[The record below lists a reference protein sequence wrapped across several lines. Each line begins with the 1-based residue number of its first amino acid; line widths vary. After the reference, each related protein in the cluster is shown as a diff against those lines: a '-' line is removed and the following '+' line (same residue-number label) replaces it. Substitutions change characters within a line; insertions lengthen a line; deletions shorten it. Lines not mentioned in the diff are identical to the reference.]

1 MTALNWT
8 AWRRASRMA
17 SLAVL
22 RRLSQP
28 TLFPMCREGCH
39 DAALESFCDCRPGH
53 GGARG
58 SDLLSNSAETSDARR
73 KIATAEPRAGAAR
86 IDTTGR
92 SESSG
97 SSREDEPLLG
107 LGCGRLH
114 AGAGDS
120 GAAAFEGSGA
130 AVEASAEHAPGRP
143 RGCRTVYAAAGCGAA
158 RLLSVAGWNGG
169 RRCFPS
175 AGDLD
180 SLRDRERTVGG
191 GFHHA
196 DTGGQRAAG
205 AAAENPDSW
214 AGSGNIGGTSGS
226 DRRVRGLKQANAN
239 FGGPAAYRARVGKN
253 NRANERE

>member
-1 MTALNWT
+1 MTALSWT
-8 AWRRASRMA
+8 AWRRAWRMP

-39 DAALESFCDCRPGH
+39 DAALESFSDRRPGH
-53 GGARG
+53 GGARSG
-58 SDLLSNSAETSDARR
+58 DLFSNSAETSDARR
-73 KIATAEPRAGAAR
+73 KTATAEPRAGAAR
-86 IDTTGR
+86 VDTTGR

-107 LGCGRLH
+107 FGCGGLH

-143 RGCRTVYAAAGCGAA
+143 RGCRTADPAAGCGAA
-158 RLLSVAGWNGG
+158 WLLSAAGWNGD
-169 RRCFPS
+169 RRFFRG
-175 AGDLD
+175 AGDLN

-191 GFHHA
+191 GFHPA
-196 DTGGQRAAG
+196 DAGGQCAAG

-214 AGSGNIGGTSGS
+214 AGSGNTGGTSRS
-226 DRRVRGLKQANAN
+226 DRRIRG
-239 FGGPAAYRARVGKN
+239 
-253 NRANERE
+253 

>member
-1 MTALNWT
+1 MTALSWT
-8 AWRRASRMA
+8 AWRRASPMP

-22 RRLSQP
+22 QRLSQP

-53 GGARG
+53 GGTRG
-58 SDLLSNSAETSDARR
+58 SDLFPNSTEASEARR
-73 KIATAEPRAGAAR
+73 KIATAERSAGAAR

-97 SSREDEPLLG
+97 SSREDKPLLG

-143 RGCRTVYAAAGCGAA
+143 RGCRTADPAAGCGAP
-158 RLLSVAGWNGG
+158 RLLSVAGWNGDHRFLRG
-169 RRCFPS
+169 

-180 SLRDRERTVGG
+180 SLRD
-191 GFHHA
+191 
-196 DTGGQRAAG
+196 
-205 AAAENPDSW
+205 
-214 AGSGNIGGTSGS
+214 
-226 DRRVRGLKQANAN
+226 
-239 FGGPAAYRARVGKN
+239 
-253 NRANERE
+253 

>member
-8 AWRRASRMA
+8 AWRRASRMP
-17 SLAVL
+17 SLAAP

-39 DAALESFCDCRPGH
+39 DAALESFSDRRPGH

-58 SDLLSNSAETSDARR
+58 SDLFSNSAEASDARR
-73 KIATAEPRAGAAR
+73 KIATAEPRAGAPR

-107 LGCGRLH
+107 FGCGGLH
-114 AGAGDS
+114 TGAGDS
-120 GAAAFEGSGA
+120 GAASFEGSGA
-130 AVEASAEHAPGRP
+130 AVEASAEHAPGRS
-143 RGCRTVYAAAGCGAA
+143 RGCRTAHAAAGCRAA
-158 RLLSVAGWNGG
+158 RLLSVAGWNGDRG
-169 RRCFPS
+169 FLRS

-191 GFHHA
+191 EFHYA
-196 DTGGQRAAG
+196 DAGGQRAAG

-214 AGSGNIGGTSGS
+214 AGSGNTGGTSGS
-226 DRRVRGLKQANAN
+226 DRRIRG
-239 FGGPAAYRARVGKN
+239 
-253 NRANERE
+253 

>member
-1 MTALNWT
+1 MTALSWT
-8 AWRRASRMA
+8 AWRRAWRMP
-17 SLAVL
+17 SLAAP

-28 TLFPMCREGCH
+28 TSFPMCREDCH
-39 DAALESFCDCRPGH
+39 DAALESFCDRRPGH

-58 SDLLSNSAETSDARR
+58 SDLFSNSAETSEARR

-107 LGCGRLH
+107 LGCGGLH
-114 AGAGDS
+114 AGASDS
-120 GAAAFEGSGA
+120 GTAAFEGSGA

-143 RGCRTVYAAAGCGAA
+143 RGCRTAHAAAGCGAA
-158 RLLSVAGWNGG
+158 RLLSAAGWNGDRG
-169 RRCFPS
+169 FLRS

-180 SLRDRERTVGG
+180 SLRDRERTVGSR
-191 GFHHA
+191 FHHA
-196 DTGGQRAAG
+196 DAGGQRAAG

-214 AGSGNIGGTSGS
+214 AGSGNPGGTSGS
-226 DRRVRGLKQANAN
+226 DRRIRG
-239 FGGPAAYRARVGKN
+239 
-253 NRANERE
+253 

>member
-1 MTALNWT
+1 MTALSWT
-8 AWRRASRMA
+8 AWRRASRMP
-17 SLAVL
+17 SLAAP

-39 DAALESFCDCRPGH
+39 DAALESFCDRRPGH
-53 GGARG
+53 GGARSG
-58 SDLLSNSAETSDARR
+58 DLFPNSAEASEARR
-73 KIATAEPRAGAAR
+73 KIATAERGAGAAR

-97 SSREDEPLLG
+97 SSRENEPLLG
-107 LGCGRLH
+107 FGCGRLH
-114 AGAGDS
+114 TGAGDS

-130 AVEASAEHAPGRP
+130 ALEASAEHAPGRS
-143 RGCRTVYAAAGCGAA
+143 RGCRTADPAAGCGAA
-158 RLLSVAGWNGG
+158 RLLSVAGWNGDRG
-169 RRCFPS
+169 FLRS

-191 GFHHA
+191 GFHYA

-214 AGSGNIGGTSGS
+214 AGSGNTGGTSGS
-226 DRRVRGLKQANAN
+226 DRRIRG
-239 FGGPAAYRARVGKN
+239 
-253 NRANERE
+253 

>member
-8 AWRRASRMA
+8 AWRRAWRMP
-17 SLAVL
+17 SLAAP

-39 DAALESFCDCRPGH
+39 DAALESFSDRRPGH

-58 SDLLSNSAETSDARR
+58 SDLLSNSAETSEARR

-107 LGCGRLH
+107 LGCGGLH
-114 AGAGDS
+114 AGAGNS

-143 RGCRTVYAAAGCGAA
+143 RGCRTADPAAGCGAA
-158 RLLSVAGWNGG
+158 QLLSAAGWNGG
-169 RRCFPS
+169 RRFFRS

-214 AGSGNIGGTSGS
+214 AGRGKTGGGTGS
-226 DRRVRGLKQANAN
+226 DPRISRFEEG
-239 FGGPAAYRARVGKN
+239 
-253 NRANERE
+253 RAN

>member
-1 MTALNWT
+1 MTALSWT
-8 AWRRASRMA
+8 AWRRAWRMP
-17 SLAVL
+17 SLAVR

-39 DAALESFCDCRPGH
+39 DAALESFSDRRPGH

-58 SDLLSNSAETSDARR
+58 SDLFPNSTEASDARR

-107 LGCGRLH
+107 FGCGGLH
-114 AGAGDS
+114 AGAGDR
-120 GAAAFEGSGA
+120 GAAAFEG
-130 AVEASAEHAPGRP
+130 
-143 RGCRTVYAAAGCGAA
+143 CGAA
-158 RLLSVAGWNGG
+158 WLLSAAGWNGDRG
-169 RRCFPS
+169 FLRS
-175 AGDLD
+175 AGDLN
-180 SLRDRERTVGG
+180 SLRDRERTVGC

-196 DTGGQRAAG
+196 DAGGQCAAG

-214 AGSGNIGGTSGS
+214 AGSGNTGGTSGS
-226 DRRVRGLKQANAN
+226 DRRVRG
-239 FGGPAAYRARVGKN
+239 
-253 NRANERE
+253 